1 MNRAS
6 PRAGG
11 LWAALLATWALSA
24 SAQQAA
30 SERIEPLPRAEWS
43 DTLREAAGGL
53 SPAGMA
59 HLVGAYAHHPE
70 LAEVLVPHLRYVL
83 GDSTL
88 PARERSLLALR
99 AIWLTRSD
107 YLWAHRAAAARQA
120 GFTGAELDRIA
131 RGPDAEGWNAH
142 EAALLRAADELHVDA
157 FISDSTWQALAAR
170 YDVSRMI
177 DVIDTVGALT
187 MHAGAARS
195 LGVALEPGVDARAP
209 SGISHAPSA
218 ERTNTRLVGGEPRI
232 PPEQPENGG
241 VSANVFNTFVHNPRG
256 DPLRGAINGH
266 VNGNSTLAPQHREL
280 LLIRIG
286 ILCRSE
292 YEYAAHVRAGLQA
305 GLTDADIDMILA
317 GPESPNADATERA
330 LLRATD
336 ELHERER
343 ISAETW
349 AALAET
355 FDTRQLLDVLVAV
368 GGYRSTSMLINSA
381 GVQLDANMTE
391 FRFPPELR

>member
-1 MNRAS
+1 MPRTWATAS
-6 PRAGG
+6 GA
-11 LWAALLATWALSA
+11 WAAVVAMLALCAE
-24 SAQQAA
+24 AQQPSAP
-30 SERIEPLPRAEWS
+30 RIDPVPAGEWS
-43 DTLREAAGGL
+43 AAVRETAADL
-53 SPAGMA
+53 APAGMPN
-59 HLVGAYAHHPE
+59 LVGTYANHPE
-70 LAEVLVPHLRYVL
+70 LADALVPHLRYVL
-83 GDSTL
+83 NDSTL
-88 PARERSLLALR
+88 PARHRALLALR
-99 AIWLTRSD
+99 AVWLARSD
-107 YLWAHRAAAARQA
+107 YLWAHLAAAARQA
-120 GFTGAELDRIA
+120 GFGDADLERIA
-131 RGPDAEGWNAH
+131 RGPEAPGWDAF
-142 EAALLRAADELHVDA
+142 EASLLRAADELHVDA
-157 FISDSTWQALAAR
+157 FISESTWDVLAAR

-195 LGVALEPGVDARAP
+195 LGVEIEPDVGALPP
-209 SGISHAPSA
+209 SEIPHAASA
-218 ERTNTRLVGGEPRI
+218 ERTNVRLVGAEPRI
-232 PPEQPENGG
+232 PPVEADDGG

-266 VNGNSTLAPQHREL
+266 VNGSSTLSPHHREL

-292 YEYAAHVRAGLQA
+292 YEYAAHVRAGLGA
-305 GLTDADIDMILA
+305 GMTDADIEMILA
-317 GPESPNADATERA
+317 GPESPNAGPIDRA

-349 AALAET
+349 AVLADT
-355 FDTRQLLDVLVAV
+355 FDARQLLDVLIAV

-381 GVQLDANMTE
+381 GVQLDADMAE